1 VAPRQRRERGEGA
14 IFYDEAKNRW
24 VGQLDLGTDAD
35 GRRRR
40 PKVFGRTR
48 VEVRSK
54 LDALRTASKAGQAV
68 DQRTLTFSTLADE
81 WLEKGLPAETAP
93 TTRSNYETLINTHLR
108 PGLGRKKVVD
118 LRPNDIEAV
127 LEGMAAKGYSTRTM
141 RLALNLTKRILT
153 FAERRGILLRNP
165 ATTVQPQR
173 GAATPRRGLT
183 TDQARAILTAAQGH
197 RLHALITLSL
207 LLGLRPGEATALTW
221 SRVDLHATPPTITIE
236 ASLRRDGNRMVLGP
250 VKTTTSRR
258 TLALPHTCVTALHD
272 QKRRQDA
279 DRAAAGGK
287 WANPDNLV
295 FTTDVGTPL
304 DPSNIRHALQRIA
317 NTAGIGHVHPHL
329 LRHAAASLLSEA
341 GLRIEDIADTLGH
354 RSITVTADVYRHPLN
369 PIRTAH
375 LTALNAVT
383 TTRPAQT
390 DGDHDQA

>member
-14 IFYDEAKNRW
+14 IFYDATKDRW

-48 VEVRSK
+48 AEVRSK
-54 LDALRTASKAGQAV
+54 LDELRTASKAGQAV
-68 DQRTLTFSTLADE
+68 DQRALTFSTLADD
-81 WLEKGLPAETAP
+81 WMEKGLPAETAP

-108 PGLGRKKVVD
+108 PGLGKKKVAD

-141 RLALNLTKRILT
+141 RLSLNLTKRILT

-183 TDQARAILTAAQGH
+183 TDEARALLTAAEGH

-221 SRVDLHATPPTITIE
+221 DRVDLHATPPTITIE

-258 TLALPHTCVTALHD
+258 TLALPHTCATALHD
-272 QKRRQDA
+272 QRRRQEQ

-304 DPSNIRHALQRIA
+304 DPSNVRHALQRIA
-317 NTAGIGHVHPHL
+317 NDAGIGHVHPHL

-369 PIRTAH
+369 PVRTAH
-375 LTALNAVT
+375 LTALDQVT
-383 TTRPAQT
+383 TQPAQT
-390 DGDHDQA
+390 NNGGG